1 MREMNLL
8 DVVRPNNNR
17 DRLKVIKT
25 TASRKIRPEDEMVI
39 LMQSARN
46 KFKKTID
53 SGRIEIVKERE
64 WTLR

>member
-8 DVVRPNNNR
+8 DAVRPTNNR

-25 TASRKIRPEDEMVI
+25 NSSRKIRPEDEVVM
-39 LMQSARN
+39 LMKSARN
-46 KFKKTID
+46 RFKK
-53 SGRIEIVKERE
+53 SVSAGRIEIVSERE